1 MSTNDYVWLNPD
13 SQRFLEMDYLLPG
26 QTVDQ
31 RVDIICNRAEEIL
44 NRDGVKRPG
53 WAARFKA
60 NVKKGWYSFSSP
72 VWANFGVTRGL
83 PISCFGCNINDSVK
97 SIMQAHYEAG
107 MMSKYGGGT
116 SGYFGN
122 IRPRGTP
129 IKDNGES
136 AGTANFALM
145 FETLIKVISQGST
158 RRGQFAGYWP
168 IEHGD
173 IMEVLQFRS
182 KGHDIKQMSFGVCV
196 PDEFMERM
204 IGGDM
209 KARQIWAEVL
219 KARARTGY
227 PYILFIDNANKYAV
241 DVYRDKGMRIVA
253 SNLCTEI
260 MLPATAGDSLTEQ
273 ATGVRTT
280 GGAAEEGES
289 FVCDLGSMNDR
300 YYDDWKDTDAVQLKV
315 EFLDAV
321 MTDFIDRATGKA
333 GMERAVRFATRHR
346 ALGLGQLGY
355 HDYLQYKN
363 VPFES
368 MQAKRYNAEIS
379 QTIQRQALEASR
391 RLAADYGEPEVLK
404 GYGRRNTTLTA
415 IAPTMSSS
423 FILGGASQGIEPWQ
437 ANYFIRDL
445 QKGKFTIV
453 NQQLKAV
460 LAAKGKDDRETWE
473 SILKHGGSVQH
484 LDCLDA
490 HEKDV
495 YKTFAEINPMEIVV
509 QAAQR
514 QKYLCQ
520 GQSTNLLIDPKVS
533 VKDVNA
539 LYVEAWRLG
548 VKSLY
553 YQINENAAQQ
563 LSRSILTCSSCEG

>member
-1 MSTNDYVWLNPD
+1 MSDSNGYVWLNPD
-13 SQRFLEMDYLLPG
+13 SQRFLEMDYLLAG

-31 RVDIICNRAEEIL
+31 RVDIICNRAEEL
-44 NRDGVKRPG
+44 LKKSG
-53 WAARFKA
+53 WAKRFKD

-72 VWANFGVTRGL
+72 VWANFGVARGL
-83 PISCFGCNINDSVK
+83 PISCFGGNINDSVK

-116 SGYFGN
+116 SGYFGHV
-122 IRPRGTP
+122 RPRGSA

-136 AGTANFALM
+136 AGTANFAVL

-158 RRGQFAGYWP
+158 RRGQYAGYWP

-182 KGHDIKQMSFGVCV
+182 HGHAIQQMSFGVTV
-196 PDEFMERM
+196 PDAFMERM
-204 IGGDM
+204 IAGEA
-209 KARQIWAEVL
+209 KARTIWAEVL

-227 PYILFIDNANKYAV
+227 PYIVFIDTVNRDKP
-241 DVYRDKGMRIVA
+241 DVYRVLKMLIEH

-260 MLPATAGDSLTEQ
+260 FLPDTAGDSMTEV
-273 ATGVRTT
+273 AAGVRTT
-280 GGAAEEGES
+280 GGPDPVEMGES

-300 YYDDWKDTDAVQLKV
+300 YFDDWRYTDAVKMKV

-321 MTDFIDRATGKA
+321 MTDFIDRATGRA
-333 GMERAVRFATRHR
+333 GLERAVRFAERHR

-355 HDYLQYKN
+355 HDYLQTKM

-368 MQAKRYNAEIS
+368 MAAKRINIDIAK
-379 QTIQRQALEASR
+379 TIQEQALAASR
-391 RLAADYGEPEVLK
+391 QLAVDYGEPELLK

-445 QKGKFTIV
+445 QKGKFTVI
-453 NQQLKAV
+453 NQQLKAL
-460 LAAKGKDDRETWE
+460 LATKGRDNRETWE
-473 SILKHGGSVQH
+473 TILKSGGSVQT
-484 LDCLDA
+484 LDCLDT
-490 HEKDV
+490 HEKEV
-495 YKTFAEINPMEIVV
+495 FKTLPEISPKEIII
-509 QAAQR
+509 QAAAR
-514 QKYLCQ
+514 QKYICQ
-520 GQSTNLLIDPKVS
+520 GQSTNLFIDPRVPL
-533 VKDVNA
+533 KDVNA
-539 LYVEAWRLG
+539 LLIEAWRLG

-563 LSRSILTCSSCEG
+563 LSRSILSCSSCEG